1 MKLLEVVMEH
11 VLFHYEDIV
20 DLLLDEM
27 ILEEVQ
33 ERNTIEAKLEGKV
46 LPEDEVNENQE
57 EPEEVRQERIL
68 DRKREIDLRE
78 IMRVFEDYKRVEE
91 SIANRL

>member
-33 ERNTIEAKLEGKV
+33 ERNVIEAKLEGRV
-46 LPEDEVNENQE
+46 VPEDDVNE
-57 EPEEVRQERIL
+57 
-68 DRKREIDLRE
+68 D
-78 IMRVFEDYKRVEE
+78 
-91 SIANRL
+91 